1 MNDQAPDFLS
11 WTDGNAVR
19 LLQNGADFFPAL
31 CAAIDAAQRSVHLE
45 TYIFAFDPAG
55 DRVLDRLVAAARRG
69 VHVCVVLD
77 GFGSHA
83 VIDRVRGR
91 LAAVDAQCLVFRPE
105 PRFLGKLVPA
115 RSRLRRLH
123 RKTAVIDAAVAFV
136 GGINIE
142 DDYDEDST
150 TPRFDF
156 AVQIRGPLVA
166 DVMYAQDLLHVRLNW
181 VRLRASLPRPQAWHR
196 MRQIMPLLK
205 PRRTLVAEAV
215 DTDLTLPSQYDRV
228 RAALVLRDNVRY
240 RQVFERAYLCCI
252 RSARHEILI
261 ANAYFFPGM
270 DFRKALL
277 DAAARGVRVRI
288 LLQGKSDHR
297 ILYYATRALYD
308 TFIAGGIEIYEYRI
322 GYLHAKAAVMDGIAT
337 VGSSNLDPFSLLL
350 AREANV
356 VVDHAAFGA
365 DLKAR
370 IEHGIARGGTLI
382 EQQDLRRRGWLR
394 RGVET
399 LSFFLLRLGVALTG
413 KADSF

>member
-1 MNDQAPDFLS
+1 MNDKAPDFLS

-45 TYIFAFDPAG
+45 TYIFALDPVG

-105 PRFLGKLVPA
+105 PRALGKLVPA

-166 DVMYAQDLLHVRLNW
+166 DVMHAQDLLHVRLNW

-205 PRRTLVAEAV
+205 PRRVFVAEAV

-356 VVDHAAFGA
+356 VIDDAAFGA

-370 IEHGIARGGTLI
+370 IEQGLARGGTRI